1 MRTCKAVLVCLT
13 LLAPIL
19 NTHSVRSAPQ
29 EGFRKIRTIEFTG
42 NKSFRPTALANGL
55 RLVKDG
61 KPAAQD
67 MVDYD
72 VEVNLKAFLEEN
84 GYLQCEVSGELVSLN
99 AKEAKL
105 EIHVSEGP
113 QYRIES
119 LNVHGFEPFS
129 KEEIYA
135 QFQLNPGEIA
145 NRTKINNAIKSIGQ
159 MFRERGYI
167 YWDCIPDQNRDPVR
181 GTVSLTFTF
190 EPGIQYRVA
199 YVGFVGCDSQAQE
212 DRLRQSVSVQPGDI
226 YTNSKFEE
234 ARNVINRTGLFRK
247 IAEEDYAI
255 YPLKEGF
262 LSIVFWLTP
271 RK

>member
-13 LLAPIL
+13 LLATIL
-19 NTHSVRSAPQ
+19 NTDSVRSAAQ
-29 EGFRKIRTIEFTG
+29 EGFRKIRTIEFIG
-42 NKSFRPTALANGL
+42 NKSFSPPALANAL

-72 VEVNLKAFLEEN
+72 IEVNLKAFLQEN
-84 GYLQCEVSGELVSLN
+84 GYLQCEVSGQLVSIN

-113 QYRIES
+113 QYRIEA

-145 NRTKINNAIKSIGQ
+145 NHTKINNALKSIGQ

-167 YWDCIPDQNRDPVR
+167 DWDCISDQSRDPIR

-212 DRLRQSVSVQPGDI
+212 ELLRQSVSIQPGDI
-226 YTNSKFEE
+226 YKNSKFEE
-234 ARNVINRTGLFRK
+234 TRTAINRTGLFRK
-247 IAEEDYAI
+247 MAEEDYAI
-255 YPLKEGF
+255 YPAKEGF
-262 LSIVFWLTP
+262 LGIVFWLTP